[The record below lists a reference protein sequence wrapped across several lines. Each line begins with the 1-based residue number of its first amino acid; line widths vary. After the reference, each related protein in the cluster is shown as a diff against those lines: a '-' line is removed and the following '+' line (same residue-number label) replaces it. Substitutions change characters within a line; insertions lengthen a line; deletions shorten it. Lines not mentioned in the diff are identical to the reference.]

1 MDKERRERL
10 IKKYENFTAS
20 RSSSGGAGMTIGRGG
35 GQMAKNAM
43 GKHGK
48 PKNAWH
54 TLVKLLNYISKQK
67 VLFIIALVF
76 AIVHAV
82 SNLAASYMLRPI
94 MNNFLYH
101 DANNPDLTERI
112 SGLTKGLAA
121 MAVVYAISLV
131 SQWAQ
136 QRIMLTV
143 SQRSLKQMRSDLFH
157 KLQKLP
163 VRYYDT
169 NSNGDIMSRFA
180 NDVDSVGQMLN
191 TTLIQ
196 ILSGAIT
203 IVGTLILMVY
213 TNWILGMI
221 TLIMTPILT
230 LITKT
235 IMKVGRSAYKKQQKN
250 LGMLNGFAEETI
262 TGTAFE
268 TQIKN
273 TMRQRAIAKE
283 CAEWIKQGHV
293 VFRSSTKSIID
304 HGFAIV
310 QPGVKK
316 LDTIAYTPLRGFTS
330 TDLGSAQP
338 AGMMN
343 LVQQLDSPY
352 SKEYL
357 RLFNE
362 AWTLFGPDV
371 EHL

>member
-1 MDKERRERL
+1 MKIIDNQSHTVINDLSTTIDAESKLSVAAACFSMYAYEELKAQLSEVSEFRFLFTSPLTPGEIPIQGRRVARRSPL
-10 IKKYENFTAS
+10 TA
-20 RSSSGGAGMTIGRGG
+20 I
-35 GQMAKNAM
+35 
-43 GKHGK
+43 
-48 PKNAWH
+48 
-54 TLVKLLNYISKQK
+54 
-67 VLFIIALVF
+67 
-76 AIVHAV
+76 
-82 SNLAASYMLRPI
+82 
-94 MNNFLYH
+94 
-101 DANNPDLTERI
+101 
-112 SGLTKGLAA
+112 
-121 MAVVYAISLV
+121 
-131 SQWAQ
+131 
-136 QRIMLTV
+136 
-143 SQRSLKQMRSDLFH
+143 
-157 KLQKLP
+157 
-163 VRYYDT
+163 
-169 NSNGDIMSRFA
+169 
-180 NDVDSVGQMLN
+180 
-191 TTLIQ
+191 
-196 ILSGAIT
+196 
-203 IVGTLILMVY
+203 
-213 TNWILGMI
+213 
-221 TLIMTPILT
+221 
-230 LITKT
+230 
-235 IMKVGRSAYKKQQKN
+235 
-250 LGMLNGFAEETI
+250 AEETI